1 MQQGERRK
9 VRPLTSKIYRL
20 KSGEEI
26 RWPKNHHGFVL
37 VYAGRNEFGQR
48 CYEIRKPTTEQR
60 RGIVFA
66 YIRSHEDE
74 YIKVSFLAGRL
85 GVTERTV
92 QSDIRT
98 LENTGLVRS
107 VPVIGA
113 GGRQKPNRYETIP
126 VPNGTPRMATLENLY
141 RPSNPAGFRTWSWE
155 NYLVNLGKT
164 SQELYEQYMDLLDEK
179 EKQDGKREKSFRR
192 ILRKA
197 HKENDGPEM

>member
-1 MQQGERRK
+1 M
-9 VRPLTSKIYRL
+9 TSKIYRL

-26 RWPKNHHGFVL
+26 SWPKNHHGFVM

-48 CYEIRKPTTEQR
+48 CYEIRKPTPEQR

-92 QSDIRT
+92 QSDIRM

-113 GGRQKPNRYETIP
+113 DGRQKPNRFETIP
-126 VPNGTPRMATLENLY
+126 IKNGTTHMCTLENLY
-141 RPSNPAGFRTWSWE
+141 RPSNPAGFRTWSWDD
-155 NYLVNLGKT
+155 YLMNEGKT
-164 SQELYEQYMDLLDEK
+164 SEELYEQYMDLLEERKEQAEK
-179 EKQDGKREKSFRR
+179 RAKSFRKR
-192 ILRKA
+192 AREV
-197 HKENDGPEM
+197 HKEDDGTEM